1 MKRLHTYSQHFL
13 RDKNLVKLLV
23 GHSNLK
29 KSDTVYDIGAGSGM
43 ITSVLANYVH
53 DVIAIEYD
61 KRMIHKIYEN
71 TKDRT
76 NIKIIE
82 TNFLDME
89 LPTTPYKVFANIPF
103 HLSSPILRKLTNAE
117 NPPESIYLIVQKQ
130 FAKKLL
136 IGEKTE
142 FTGLLGAMI
151 APWFTT
157 RIRYRLQRTDF
168 LPNPAV
174 DTAMVEILL
183 RNNFLLER
191 DKMTE
196 YQAFVEQC
204 FSRQKY
210 FSSLP
215 SEIVRQKRPSQ
226 LTADEWVNL
235 YQSSKRA

>member
-43 ITSVLANYVH
+43 ITSVLAGYVQ
-53 DVIAIEYD
+53 DVVAVEYD
-61 KRMIHKIYEN
+61 KRMIHKIHEN
-71 TKDRT
+71 TKDRK
-76 NIKIIE
+76 NVKVIE
-82 TNFLDME
+82 TDFMDME

-103 HLSSPILRKLTNAE
+103 HLSSPILRKLTNTD
-117 NPPESIYLIVQKQ
+117 NPPKSIYLIVQKQ

-136 IGEKTE
+136 IGEKSE
-142 FTGLLGAMI
+142 FTGLLGALI

-174 DTAMVEILL
+174 DTVMTEILL
-183 RNNFLLER
+183 RDSPLLSR
-191 DKMTE
+191 DKMQA

-210 FSSLP
+210 FTSLS
-215 SEIVRQKRPSQ
+215 SEIVKQKRPSQ
-226 LTADEWVNL
+226 LSADEWVSL
-235 YQSSKRA
+235 YQSSKRV